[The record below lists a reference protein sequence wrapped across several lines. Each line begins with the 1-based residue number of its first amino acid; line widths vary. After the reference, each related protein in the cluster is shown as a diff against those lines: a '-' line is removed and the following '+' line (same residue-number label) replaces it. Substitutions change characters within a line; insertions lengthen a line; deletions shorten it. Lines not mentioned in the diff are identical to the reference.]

1 MKTILGVNYFF
12 GEGEKNDGFVKADKP
27 GPARFAHRFKEW
39 MESRYDVEVHS
50 WDCIDWNSDSV
61 KWVVYLD
68 ASWRSLMRDPYL
80 NRIPRSKRALVMI
93 EPANVNPALYYLSY
107 FRGKFAR
114 VFAYDERLLKT
125 HPDYRPVNVLP
136 WAEPVKYR
144 VSPYPTVPF
153 AEKKLLFAASRNRW
167 HYMPQSTYNLR
178 RRAYAWFE
186 RHQPDQF
193 DLYGQYWNAPVVCFE
208 RWFGYPHYENYRG
221 ELPNGGAGKV
231 EKMAQYKFA
240 LCFENNASQPGYI
253 SEKITDCLCARC
265 VPIYYGSR
273 GVEKRIPRECFI
285 DYRDFRSL
293 AELEQFL
300 VRMDERTY
308 NRYLDAIERFL
319 NSESA
324 EYFTSDNFFRLI
336 ANGLGLSA
344 RVGSSN

>member
-1 MKTILGVNYFF
+1 MKTVLGVNYFF
-12 GEGEKNDGFVKADKP
+12 GESEKNDGFVKADKP

-50 WDCIDWNSDSV
+50 WD
-61 KWVVYLD
+61 
-68 ASWRSLMRDPYL
+68 
-80 NRIPRSKRALVMI
+80 
-93 EPANVNPALYYLSY
+93 
-107 FRGKFAR
+107 
-114 VFAYDERLLKT
+114 
-125 HPDYRPVNVLP
+125 
-136 WAEPVKYR
+136 
-144 VSPYPTVPF
+144 
-153 AEKKLLFAASRNRW
+153 
-167 HYMPQSTYNLR
+167 YNLR

-273 GVEKRIPRECFI
+273 GIEKRIPRECFI